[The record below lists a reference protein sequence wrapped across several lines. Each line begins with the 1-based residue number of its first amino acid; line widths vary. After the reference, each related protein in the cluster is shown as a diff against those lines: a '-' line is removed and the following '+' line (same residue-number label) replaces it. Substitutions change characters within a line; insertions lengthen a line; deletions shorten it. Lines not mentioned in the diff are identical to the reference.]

1 MDFIMC
7 PHYRFDKLVACNGS
21 CDELVLCN
29 AFRDEL
35 FACNGSID
43 EQVDVFWWTSESYP
57 VAIGDAFQ
65 LSKNILVISEHISQ
79 HMNFNCPIAF

>member
-1 MDFIMC
+1 MNFIMC
-7 PHYRFDKLVACNGS
+7 PHDHFDKLVACNGS

-43 EQVDVFWWTSESYP
+43 EQVDVFW
-57 VAIGDAFQ
+57 
-65 LSKNILVISEHISQ
+65 
-79 HMNFNCPIAF
+79 